1 MQSESHVKAWLWAWD
16 LTLYKSK
23 IPQSAH
29 MSLEL
34 LFFFAN
40 RTPTENTLTENTL
53 NITEYF
59 PRIGSVGS
67 FQVFRG
73 LLAYG
78 EKLRKALLDEPG
90 LEPLRCSLFWWCN
103 KWEGSSKAKSVIE
116 DYSKTSSIVVSCK
129 ILPSMAHIKGSSLI
143 PICPR
148 SGLTPGRLS
157 LRVLLRIA
165 KHLQQRPDDVHG
177 ALSLV
182 LAVPTRIMP
191 LIHKMC

>member
-1 MQSESHVKAWLWAWD
+1 M
-16 LTLYKSK
+16 
-23 IPQSAH
+23 
-29 MSLEL
+29 
-34 LFFFAN
+34 
-40 RTPTENTLTENTL
+40 
-53 NITEYF
+53 
-59 PRIGSVGS
+59 
-67 FQVFRG
+67 FRG

-90 LEPLRCSLFWWCN
+90 LEPLRCSLFWWYE

-116 DYSKTSSIVVSCK
+116 DYSKTSLRRLSSIVVSCK
-129 ILPSMAHIKGSSLI
+129 ILPSQGSSLI

-182 LAVPTRIMP
+182 LAVPTRRMP
-191 LIHKMC
+191 LTHKMC